1 MLNLNLVTLTL
12 SFLGKLNICVNG
24 GYQKLW
30 FIHLQESYW
39 EKQDSDVEISR
50 RANPFSIV
58 TLLLSSLSSIY
69 VYNITPYMC
78 VYTIYTLTRH

>member
-58 TLLLSSLSSIY
+58 TLLLHHCL
-69 VYNITPYMC
+69 PYMC
-78 VYTIYTLTRH
+78 IILLHICVYIQYTH